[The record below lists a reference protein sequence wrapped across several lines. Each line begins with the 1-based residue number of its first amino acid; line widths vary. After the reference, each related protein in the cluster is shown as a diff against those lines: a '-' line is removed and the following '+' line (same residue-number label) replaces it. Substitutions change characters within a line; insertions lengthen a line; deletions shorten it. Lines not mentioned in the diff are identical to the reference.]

1 MAQHDYDIG
10 NQNGAQFRGDLNQAL
25 VAINNM
31 NSGSTEPAVMY
42 AYQLWAD
49 TGINP
54 SLVKQRNGGN
64 SAWITIGTLGATN
77 WGLAALASPTFT
89 GTPSA
94 PTAAAGTNTTQIATT
109 AFVASSFLPLAGGT
123 VTGNVTLNTQSDIRF
138 ADANSSH
145 YVALQAPETVA
156 SNLTLTLP
164 ATTGSSGQA
173 LTTDGSGAL
182 SFATI
187 TGVPVGAVFYFA
199 ASTAP
204 TGYVKANGA
213 AVSREGT
220 FAALFAVIG
229 TTYGA
234 GDGGTTFNLPD
245 LRGEFIRGWDDGR
258 GADPARVFGFPPQGY
273 ATAKPQTTTATRL
286 LGDGTTTTIDA
297 STTNPSAIGFTRV
310 SKTTEGVT
318 TGTIDSTNAGQEID
332 VLQGVT
338 GDAETRPRNV
348 ALLACIKF

>member
-1 MAQHDYDIG
+1 VAQHDYDIG
-10 NQNGAQFRGDLNQAL
+10 NQSGSAFRSDLNNAL
-25 VAINNM
+25 AAIVSI
-31 NSGSTEPAVMY
+31 NSGLTEPAVMY

-49 TGINP
+49 AGSN
-54 SLVKQRNGGN
+54 LVKQRNGGN

-109 AFVASSFLPLAGGT
+109 AFVVSSFLPLAGGT
-123 VTGNVTLNTQSDIRF
+123 VTGNIKLNAQSDIRF
-138 ADANSSH
+138 ADADSSN
-145 YVALQAPETVA
+145 YVALQAPATVA
-156 SNLTLTLP
+156 TDLTLTLP
-164 ATTGSSGQA
+164 ATDGSSGQA
-173 LTTDGSGAL
+173 LTTNGSGAL
-182 SFATI
+182 AFATI
-187 TGVPVGAVFYFA
+187 GGVPTGAVFYFA
-199 ASTAP
+199 ANTEP
-204 TGYVKANGA
+204 TGFLKCDGRP
-213 AVSREGT
+213 VSRT
-220 FAALFAVIG
+220 NYSALFAVTG
-229 TTYGA
+229 TTYGV
-234 GDGGTTFNLPD
+234 GDGDTTFNLPD

-258 GADPARVFGFPPQGY
+258 GVDASRAFGSAQGY

-286 LGDGTTTTIDA
+286 LGDGTTTAIDA

-318 TGTIDSTNAGQEID
+318 AGTIDSTGSGQEID

-348 ALLACIKF
+348 ALLACIKY

>member
-1 MAQHDYDIG
+1 VAQHDYDIG
-10 NQNGAQFRGDLNQAL
+10 NQSGSAFRSDLNNAL
-25 VAINNM
+25 AAIVSI

-49 TGINP
+49 AGSN
-54 SLVKQRNGGN
+54 LVKQRNGGN

-89 GTPSA
+89 GVPLA
-94 PTAAAGTNTTQIATT
+94 PTASAGTNTTQIATT
-109 AFVASSFLPLAGGT
+109 AFVVSSYLPLAGGT
-123 VTGNVTLNTQSDIRF
+123 VTGNIKLNAQSDIRF
-138 ADANSSH
+138 ADADSSN
-145 YVALQAPETVA
+145 YVALQAPATVA
-156 SNLTLTLP
+156 TDLTLTLP
-164 ATTGSSGQA
+164 ATDGSSGQA
-173 LTTDGSGAL
+173 LTTNGSGAL
-182 SFATI
+182 AFATI
-187 TGVPVGAVFYFA
+187 GGVPTGAVFYFA
-199 ASTAP
+199 ANTEP
-204 TGYVKANGA
+204 TGFLKCDGRP
-213 AVSREGT
+213 VSRT
-220 FAALFAVIG
+220 NYSALFAVTG
-229 TTYGA
+229 TTYGV
-234 GDGGTTFNLPD
+234 GDGDTTFNLPD

-258 GADPARVFGFPPQGY
+258 GVDASRAFGSAQGY

-318 TGTIDSTNAGQEID
+318 AGTIDSTGSGQEID

-348 ALLACIKF
+348 ALLACIKY

>member
-31 NSGSTEPAVMY
+31 NSGLTEPGTMY

-49 TGINP
+49 TGSN
-54 SLVKQRNGGN
+54 LVKQRNGGN

-89 GTPSA
+89 GVPLA
-94 PTAAAGTNTTQIATT
+94 PTASAGTNTTQIATT

-138 ADANSSH
+138 ADADSSN
-145 YVALQAPETVA
+145 YVALQAPTTVA
-156 SNLTLTLP
+156 TDLTLTLP
-164 ATTGSSGQA
+164 AADGSSGQA
-173 LTTDGSGAL
+173 LTTNGSGAL
-182 SFATI
+182 AFATI
-187 TGVPVGAVFYFA
+187 GGVPTGAVFYFA
-199 ASTAP
+199 ANTAP
-204 TGYVKANGA
+204 TGFLKADGT
-213 AVSREGT
+213 AVSRT
-220 FAALFAVIG
+220 TYAALFAVTG
-229 TTYGA
+229 TTYGV
-234 GDGGTTFNLPD
+234 GNGSTTFNLPD

-258 GADPARVFGFPPQGY
+258 GVDASRAFGSAQGY

-286 LGDGTTTTIDA
+286 LGDGTTATIDA

-318 TGTIDSTNAGQEID
+318 AGTIDSTGSGQEID

-348 ALLACIKF
+348 ALLACIKY

>member
-10 NQNGAQFRGDLNQAL
+10 DQSGSAFRSDLNNAL
-25 VAINNM
+25 AAIVSV
-31 NSGSTEPAVMY
+31 NSGSSDPAVMY
-42 AYQLWAD
+42 AYQLYAD
-49 TGINP
+49 TTNN
-54 SLVKQRNGGN
+54 LLKQRNAGN
-64 SAWITIGTLGATN
+64 SGWVTIGTLGTTN

-109 AFVASSFLPLAGGT
+109 AFVVSSFLPLAGGT
-123 VTGNVTLNTQSDIRF
+123 VTGNIKLNAQSDIRF
-138 ADANSSH
+138 ADADSSN
-145 YVALQAPETVA
+145 YVALQAPTTVA
-156 SNLTLTLP
+156 TDLTLTLP
-164 ATTGSSGQA
+164 AADGSSGQA
-173 LTTDGSGAL
+173 LTTNGSGAL
-182 SFATI
+182 AFATI
-187 TGVPVGAVFYFA
+187 GGVPTGAVFYFA
-199 ASTAP
+199 ANTAP
-204 TGYVKANGA
+204 TGFLKADGT
-213 AVSREGT
+213 AVSRT
-220 FAALFAVIG
+220 TYAALFAITG
-229 TTYGA
+229 TTYGV
-234 GDGGTTFNLPD
+234 GNGSTTFNLPD

-258 GADPARVFGFPPQGY
+258 GVDASRAFGSAQGY

-318 TGTIDSTNAGQEID
+318 AGTIDSTGSGQEID

-348 ALLACIKF
+348 ALLACIKY

>member
-49 TGINP
+49 TGSLP
-54 SLVKQRNGGN
+54 TLVKQRNGGN

-89 GTPSA
+89 GVPLA
-94 PTAAAGTNTTQIATT
+94 PTASAGTNTTQIATT
-109 AFVASSFLPLAGGT
+109 AFVVSSYLPLAGGT
-123 VTGNVTLNTQSDIRF
+123 VTGNIKLNAQSDIRF
-138 ADANSSH
+138 ADADSTN
-145 YVALQAPETVA
+145 YVALQAPATVA
-156 SNLTLTLP
+156 TDLTLTLP
-164 ATTGSSGQA
+164 AADGSSGQA
-173 LTTDGSGAL
+173 LTTNGSGAL
-182 SFATI
+182 AFATI
-187 TGVPVGAVFYFA
+187 GGVPTGAVFYFA
-199 ASTAP
+199 ANTEP
-204 TGYVKANGA
+204 TGFLKCDGRP
-213 AVSREGT
+213 VSRT
-220 FAALFAVIG
+220 NYSALFAVTG
-229 TTYGA
+229 TTYGV
-234 GDGGTTFNLPD
+234 GDGDTTFNLPD

-258 GADPARVFGFPPQGY
+258 GVDASRAFGSAQGY

-318 TGTIDSTNAGQEID
+318 AGTIDSTGSGQEID

-348 ALLACIKF
+348 ALLACIKY

>member
-49 TGINP
+49 TGSLP
-54 SLVKQRNGGN
+54 TLVKQRNGGN

-94 PTAAAGTNTTQIATT
+94 PTASAGTNTTQIATT
-109 AFVASSFLPLAGGT
+109 AFVVSSYLPLAGGT
-123 VTGNVTLNTQSDIRF
+123 VTGNIKLNAQSDIRF
-138 ADANSSH
+138 ADADSTN
-145 YVALQAPETVA
+145 YVALQAPATVA
-156 SNLTLTLP
+156 TDLTLTLP
-164 ATTGSSGQA
+164 ATDGSSGQA
-173 LTTDGSGAL
+173 LTTNGSGAL
-182 SFATI
+182 AFATI
-187 TGVPVGAVFYFA
+187 GGVPTGAVFYFA

-204 TGYVKANGA
+204 AGFLKCDGTP
-213 AVSREGT
+213 VSRT
-220 FAALFAVIG
+220 NYSALFAVIDI
-229 TTYGA
+229 TYGA
-234 GDGGTTFNLPD
+234 GNGTTTFNLPD
-245 LRGEFIRGWDDGR
+245 LRGEFIRGWDDGK
-258 GADPARVFGFPPQGY
+258 GVDPARVFGLPQGY

-297 STTNPSAIGFTRV
+297 STTNPSAIGFTRI

-318 TGTIDSTNAGQEID
+318 TGSVDSANAGQEID

-348 ALLACIKF
+348 ALLACIKY

>member
-10 NQNGAQFRGDLNQAL
+10 NQSVSAFRSDLNNAL
-25 VAINNM
+25 AAIVSI
-31 NSGSTEPAVMY
+31 NSGLTEPAVMY

-49 TGINP
+49 TGSN
-54 SLVKQRNGGN
+54 LVKQRNGGN

-109 AFVASSFLPLAGGT
+109 AFVVSSFLPLAGGT
-123 VTGNVTLNTQSDIRF
+123 VTGNIKLNAQSDIRF
-138 ADANSSH
+138 ADADSSN
-145 YVALQAPETVA
+145 YVALQAPTTVA
-156 SNLTLTLP
+156 TDLTLTLP
-164 ATTGSSGQA
+164 ATDGSSGQA
-173 LTTDGSGAL
+173 LTTNGSGAL
-182 SFATI
+182 AFATI
-187 TGVPVGAVFYFA
+187 GGVPTGAVFYFA
-199 ASTAP
+199 ANTEP
-204 TGYVKANGA
+204 TGFLKADGT
-213 AVSREGT
+213 AVSRT
-220 FAALFAVIG
+220 TYAALFAVTG
-229 TTYGA
+229 TTYGV
-234 GDGGTTFNLPD
+234 GDGSTTFNLPD

-258 GADPARVFGFPPQGY
+258 GVDASRAFGSAQGY

-318 TGTIDSTNAGQEID
+318 AGTIDSTGSGQEID

-348 ALLACIKF
+348 ALLACIKY